1 MIVITTKSNN
11 VYVFKTEEFSE
22 EEITENADQTRDF
35 LTEAEGFLKVSSYE
49 RTVILAIDAIESW
62 EFLNE

>member
-22 EEITENADQTRDF
+22 EEIADNADRTKQF
-35 LTEAEGFLKVSSYE
+35 LNETEGFLKVSSYE
-49 RTVILAIDAIESW
+49 RTVILAIDTIESW